1 MVTLLS
7 AIVALL
13 NQRKSRALRLAEASL
28 PPSQFLAFRRCFLDE
43 FGREGFEGDLARL
56 LVERE
61 RERGTDRAGRY
72 EQGKEVPRE

>member
-1 MVTLLS
+1 VVTLLS

-43 FGREGFEGDLARL
+43 FGREGLEGDLARL
-56 LVERE
+56 LAE

>member
-13 NQRKSRALRLAEASL
+13 NQRKNRVLHIAEAAL
-28 PPSQFLAFRRCFLDE
+28 PESQFRAFRRLLLCE
-43 FGREGFEGDLARL
+43 FGQEGLEGDLARL
-56 LVERE
+56 LAE

-72 EQGKEVPRE
+72 EQRKEVPRE

>member
-7 AIVALL
+7 TIVTLL

-28 PPSQFLAFRRCFLDE
+28 PPSQFWAFRRCFLDE
-43 FGREGFEGDLARL
+43 FGREGLEGDLERL
-56 LVERE
+56 LAE

-72 EQGKEVPRE
+72 EQRKEVPRE